1 MRKAKHMRKSTKSF
15 SKFLHKVLSNMKI
28 IYEITK
34 VLKDI
39 IDVFHQ

>member
-1 MRKAKHMRKSTKSF
+1 MRKAKHMRKSTKSI
-15 SKFLHKVLSNMKI
+15 SNFLHKVLTNMKI

-39 IDVFHQ
+39 INVFH

>member
-1 MRKAKHMRKSTKSF
+1 MYKSKHMRKSTKSV

-34 VLKDI
+34 MLKDI